1 MKTNQLSSYNKH
13 LECAFDIFHVLT
25 LIQYKS
31 LQKKEILFSA
41 DSFIG
46 SKFRRLGWTL
56 LGSRKV

>member
-13 LECAFDIFHVLT
+13 LECVFDIFHVLT

-41 DSFIG
+41 DSFMG
-46 SKFRRLGWTL
+46 SKLRRLGWTL